1 MVPPPVHGFRGQH
14 PRSFGTFLSETE
26 RRTICPLSI
35 LGIWHQ
41 PPMVTDE
48 SSEQELTE
56 AKGHLTAVAESESLK
71 GLHVRTEVQLSLAR
85 EQVLGMGESQAVGL
99 IVLPHEY
106 LRGQTA

>member
-14 PRSFGTFLSETE
+14 PRSFATFLSETE

-56 AKGHLTAVAESESLK
+56 AKGHLTAVDESESLK
-71 GLHVRTEVQLSLAR
+71 GFHVRTEVQL
-85 EQVLGMGESQAVGL
+85 
-99 IVLPHEY
+99 
-106 LRGQTA
+106 GQ